1 MAGEVTEAVKAS
13 VGCLFWM
20 AVISVALTI
29 GYFVL
34 NIILYLI
41 TVVLAIAIGL
51 AVRQQL
57 HGDQIREG
65 CQRSGDQAADKEL
78 AGHRHKADTGFAV
91 KKEDAKDDDQADRKV
106 ISNGNHDKPPV
117 LPPAPERPWDFSE
130 RDRSLCLLYSFCGYF
145 AIYTHRVKNVT
156 AFNNL

>member
-41 TVVLAIAIGL
+41 PVVLAIAIGL
-51 AVRQQL
+51 AVL
-57 HGDQIREG
+57 YGI
-65 CQRSGDQAADKEL
+65 CYVVYAL
-78 AGHRHKADTGFAV
+78 FTG
-91 KKEDAKDDDQADRKV
+91 R
-106 ISNGNHDKPPV
+106 
-117 LPPAPERPWDFSE
+117 
-130 RDRSLCLLYSFCGYF
+130 
-145 AIYTHRVKNVT
+145 
-156 AFNNL
+156 

>member
-41 TVVLAIAIGL
+41 PVVLAIAIGL
-51 AVRQQL
+51 AVL
-57 HGDQIREG
+57 YGV
-65 CQRSGDQAADKEL
+65 CYVVYAL
-78 AGHRHKADTGFAV
+78 FTG
-91 KKEDAKDDDQADRKV
+91 R
-106 ISNGNHDKPPV
+106 
-117 LPPAPERPWDFSE
+117 
-130 RDRSLCLLYSFCGYF
+130 
-145 AIYTHRVKNVT
+145 
-156 AFNNL
+156 

>member
-41 TVVLAIAIGL
+41 PVVLAIAIGL
-51 AVRQQL
+51 AVL
-57 HGDQIREG
+57 CGIG
-65 CQRSGDQAADKEL
+65 YVIYAL
-78 AGHRHKADTGFAV
+78 LTG
-91 KKEDAKDDDQADRKV
+91 R
-106 ISNGNHDKPPV
+106 
-117 LPPAPERPWDFSE
+117 
-130 RDRSLCLLYSFCGYF
+130 
-145 AIYTHRVKNVT
+145 
-156 AFNNL
+156 